1 MMVARAHL
9 TVLFAMTLLCSSA
22 LAAESTMP
30 ENQPTPL
37 SQHSPINPH
46 RRGDGSLMRSPKNQL
61 VTNNWSG
68 YEVANFQTQKTYN
81 SAAATWQVP
90 TVTYGTSTSS
100 TNIEY
105 ASLWLGIGGYCE
117 NAGCTTVDQT
127 LIQLGT
133 DQLVSS
139 SGSTNYYAWYEMLPQ
154 YSVTIPHPVHPGDV
168 INASIQCVASCTPGT
183 TQTWTMTMA
192 DTTAGWNWTQNFQ
205 YATTM
210 LSAEW
215 IVEAPYG
222 GGVLPL
228 SDYQQATFE
237 ANTANGSMLTLSL
250 STNSIVMYD
259 PWSQTSNPATPSG
272 SSFSTC
278 WGSGGLTPCTTGSF
292 GAPPASPP
300 TDTLVASPTSI
311 AAGQSSTLT
320 WNSSNATSCSGAGF
334 AASGT
339 SGLTTVTPTA
349 TSTYSI
355 TCTGGGGSSTASTIV
370 TIASTASPGG
380 GNGKHHGK

>member
-1 MMVARAHL
+1 MMAARAQL
-9 TVLFAMTLLCSSA
+9 TLLLA
-22 LAAESTMP
+22 VMLLAPAAYAAESNIP
-30 ENQPTPL
+30 ENQPAPL
-37 SQHSPINPH
+37 IHHSPINPH

-68 YEVANFQTQKTYN
+68 YEVANFQTQQTYN
-81 SAAATWQVP
+81 AAAASWQVP
-90 TVTYGTSTSS
+90 TVTYGASTSS
-100 TNIEY
+100 SNVEY

-133 DQLVSS
+133 DQIVSS
-139 SGSTNYYAWYEMLPQ
+139 SGGTNYYAWYEMLPE
-154 YSVTIPHPVHPGDV
+154 YSVQIPHPVHPGDV
-168 INASIQCVASCTPGT
+168 INASIQCVVSCTPGT

-228 SDYQQATFE
+228 SDYRQATFE
-237 ANTANGSMLTLSL
+237 ANSANGSSPVF
-250 STNSIVMYD
+250 SFSSNGIVMYD
-259 PWSQTSNPATPSG
+259 PWGQTSNPASPSG
-272 SSFSTC
+272 ASFSTC
-278 WGSGGLTPCTTGSF
+278 WGSGSLAPCTTGAF
-292 GAPPASPP
+292 GAPPPSAP

-311 AAGQSSTLT
+311 TAGQAATLT
-320 WNSSNATSCSGAGF
+320 WNSTNATSCAGAGF
-334 AASGT
+334 AASSTGG
-339 SGLTTVTPTA
+339 STTVKPAA

-355 TCTGGGGSSTASTIV
+355 TCSGSGGS
-370 TIASTASPGG
+370 TIASTTVTVATTTASGG
-380 GNGKHHGK
+380 GKHHVK

>member
-1 MMVARAHL
+1 MKAARAYLISL
-9 TVLFAMTLLCSSA
+9 TAAMILVPA
-22 LAAESTMP
+22 AYAAESGIP
-30 ENQPTPL
+30 DNQPAPL
-37 SQHSPINPH
+37 FRHSPINPH
-46 RRGDGSLMRSPKNQL
+46 RQGDGSLMRSPKNQL

-68 YEVANFQTQKTYN
+68 YEVANYQTQKTYS
-81 SAAATWQVP
+81 SASASWQVP
-90 TVTYGTSTSS
+90 TVTYGNSTSS
-100 TNIEY
+100 SNVEY

-139 SGSTNYYAWYEMLPQ
+139 SGGTNYYAWYEMLPQ
-154 YSVTIPHPVHPGDV
+154 FSVTIPHPVHPGDI
-168 INASIQCVASCTPGT
+168 INASIQCIASCTPGT

-192 DTTAGWNWTQNFQ
+192 DTTAGWNWSQNFQ

-210 LSAEW
+210 WSAEW

-228 SDYQQATFE
+228 SDYRQATF
-237 ANTANGSMLTLSL
+237 TANSANGAMPTWSL
-250 STNSIVMYD
+250 SANSIVMYD
-259 PWSQTSNPATPSG
+259 PWGQTSNPAAPSG

-278 WGSGGLTPCTTGSF
+278 WGSTSLTPCTTGAF
-292 GAPPASPP
+292 GAPPPSPP
-300 TDTLVASPTSI
+300 TETLAASPASI
-311 AAGQSSTLT
+311 TAGQSSMLS
-320 WNSSNATSCSGAGF
+320 WNSSNATACSGAGF

-339 SGLTTVTPTA
+339 SGSMAVTPTT

-355 TCTGGGGSSTASTIV
+355 TCTGSGGSSTASTTV
-370 TIASTASPGG
+370 TVASANTGG
-380 GNGKHHGK
+380 NNGKHHVK